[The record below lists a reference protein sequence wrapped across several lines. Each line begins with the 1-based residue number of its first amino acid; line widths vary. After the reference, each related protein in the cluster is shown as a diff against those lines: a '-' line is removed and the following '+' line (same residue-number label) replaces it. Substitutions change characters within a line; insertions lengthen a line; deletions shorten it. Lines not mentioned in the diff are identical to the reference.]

1 MGPYGVMMGIILVLT
16 PITCWLFTIKC
27 KEVRTPLKDAIKI
40 IIEKKYYLH
49 ILGYAVI
56 IKWKALTDNLNE
68 PLKIRTGNWTDFVY
82 AIEGNTTLWIQQI
95 FENAWLTEF
104 LNFHYLFIY
113 LFLIYITT
121 VYFAYVGERDLTDKV
136 TLNYLLIY
144 AIAVPYYLFF
154 NVEVTSSWIPGMDAL
169 LYHDSWYVHFYST
182 HDPLDNAVPS
192 LHVAIPFGILY
203 LNWLHCKQ
211 NGIALKEWK
220 HYRYHM
226 FILVNTILFIFT
238 IAYLGIHWL
247 VDIPLGIAVGAIGA
261 LFIHHIQPRLRNDFG
276 STFKGVDKNKFS
288 KHVLVEGAIALLM
301 LVLIIGATNY
311 QENNIDERVSFR
323 LGGEDT
329 TFEIFNPLESGQSM
343 TSTITN
349 LDDSK
354 TLQYAIIDVEDSMDY
369 MGSGEINWEK
379 ITNDYTIISVGANN
393 NSLEEITQ
401 KDTWYLL
408 VMHNPAS
415 DVDDVLE
422 VRVVNDYGD
431 DKYLDSI
438 LLSIPSLWI
447 TGFVVFRIYRLKK
460 SNREL
465 YDSTPSHAWGESE

>member
-1 MGPYGVMMGIILVLT
+1 
-16 PITCWLFTIKC
+16 
-27 KEVRTPLKDAIKI
+27 
-40 IIEKKYYLH
+40 
-49 ILGYAVI
+49 
-56 IKWKALTDNLNE
+56 
-68 PLKIRTGNWTDFVY
+68 
-82 AIEGNTTLWIQQI
+82 
-95 FENAWLTEF
+95 
-104 LNFHYLFIY
+104 
-113 LFLIYITT
+113 
-121 VYFAYVGERDLTDKV
+121 
-136 TLNYLLIY
+136 
-144 AIAVPYYLFF
+144 
-154 NVEVTSSWIPGMDAL
+154 
-169 LYHDSWYVHFYST
+169 
-182 HDPLDNAVPS
+182 
-192 LHVAIPFGILY
+192 
-203 LNWLHCKQ
+203 
-211 NGIALKEWK
+211 
-220 HYRYHM
+220 
-226 FILVNTILFIFT
+226 
-238 IAYLGIHWL
+238 
-247 VDIPLGIAVGAIGA
+247 
-261 LFIHHIQPRLRNDFG
+261 
-276 STFKGVDKNKFS
+276 
-288 KHVLVEGAIALLM
+288 
-301 LVLIIGATNY
+301 
-311 QENNIDERVSFR
+311 
-323 LGGEDT
+323 
-329 TFEIFNPLESGQSM
+329 M